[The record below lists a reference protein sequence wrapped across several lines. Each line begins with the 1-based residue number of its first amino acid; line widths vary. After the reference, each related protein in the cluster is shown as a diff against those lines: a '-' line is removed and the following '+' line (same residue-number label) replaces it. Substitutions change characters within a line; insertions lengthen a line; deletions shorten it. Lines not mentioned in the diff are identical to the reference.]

1 VETEPNTT
9 AAASAI
15 LMAVRM
21 VSISFVEE
29 TELFECYS
37 RESYLLVRLVTSYDK
52 LVNAAMPTVFGEE
65 SHLPIT

>member
-1 VETEPNTT
+1 MV
-9 AAASAI
+9 
-15 LMAVRM
+15 VRM

-65 SHLPIT
+65 SHLPMT